1 MRAIDMNIFARVAGR
16 LKPFGTAETWQ
27 QATWIAA
34 LRDPASAQ
42 HARDMLF
49 PDEQRPPCRR
59 LAAAMLLATMMVSP
73 ALAGPPAGSAGDAAE
88 PADGALLAKDAPTD
102 ERVAFHG
109 QTTIV
114 GQGNFKFRAPYGG
127 ANSFNG
133 TGEIRETIDV
143 TFYAGFRPWRG
154 AELWINPEVDQGF
167 GLRNTLGAA
176 GFPSAEAY
184 KVGKKSPYLRLPRL
198 FLRQAIDL
206 GGDSEAAA
214 ADLNQLAGSR
224 ATNRIVLTVGKFGV
238 TDIFDNNK
246 YAHDPRHD
254 FLNWSVVDA
263 GSMDYAADAWGY
275 TYGGAA
281 ELYKGRYTLRVG
293 LFDLSTVPNS
303 VDLETGFRQFQGVAE
318 IEERHTVHGH
328 PGAIRFT
335 GFASRG
341 NMGLLNDAV
350 AYAQTHGTPVDP
362 VPVRRFNTSLGVSLN
377 AEQEITDTVG
387 VFARVGVG
395 NGRFESFEFTDI
407 DRTVTAGVAIK
418 GAGFGRADDTIGV
431 AGVING
437 ATAARRRFLD
447 AGGLGVLIGDGKL
460 PHPGD
465 EYIAEAYYDHAVYK
479 SFHLTLDGQII
490 GNPGYNR
497 DRGPVPLLAIR
508 AHVQF

>member
-1 MRAIDMNIFARVAGR
+1 MKIFARIAVW
-16 LKPFGTAETWQ
+16 LKPFDAGDVWQ
-27 QATWIAA
+27 RAAWIAA
-34 LRDPASAQ
+34 LKDPISAQ
-42 HARDMLF
+42 QARDVLF
-49 PDEQRPPCRR
+49 TDEQRQKRR
-59 LAAAMLLATMMVSP
+59 VLALATLLAATMASP
-73 ALAGPPAGSAGDAAE
+73 ALAGPPAGNAGNAAE
-88 PADGALLAKDAPTD
+88 PADDALPAKAAPTD
-102 ERVAFHG
+102 ERFAFHG

-127 ANSFNG
+127 ANSFDRF
-133 TGEIRETIDV
+133 GEVRETTDL
-143 TFYAGFRPWRG
+143 TFYAGIRPWRG
-154 AELWINPEVDQGF
+154 AELWINPEIDQGF

-198 FLRQAIDL
+198 FLRQTIDL
-206 GGDSEAAA
+206 GGKSEAVA

-224 ATNRIVLTVGKFGV
+224 STDRIVLTVGKFGV

-318 IEERHTVHGH
+318 IEERHTVHGR
-328 PGAIRFT
+328 PGAVRLT

-341 NMGLLNDAV
+341 NMALLNDAV
-350 AYAQTHGTPVDP
+350 AYAQTHSTPVDP
-362 VPVRRFNTSLGVSLN
+362 VSVRRFSTSLGVSLN

-407 DRTVTAGVAIK
+407 DRTVSAGVAIT
-418 GAGFGRADDTIGV
+418 GAGFGRADDTISV

-447 AGGLGVLIGDGKL
+447 AGGLGILIGDGKL

-465 EYIAEAYYDHAVYK
+465 EYVAEAYYDCAVYK
-479 SFHLTLDGQII
+479 TLHLTLDGQII
-490 GNPGYNR
+490 GNPGYNS

-508 AHVQF
+508 AHAQF